1 MKDITLAAMSST
13 TTRTGSTSTPSV
25 LNVLRCK
32 CPRCRQGDMFVDP
45 NPYHLKRTM
54 KMNERCAVCGQ
65 PFDLEV
71 GFYYGSSYVSYGL
84 SIAISVAT
92 LVAWYVL
99 IGFSTQD
106 NRFFYWMG
114 VNAVLLIVL
123 QPVLMRLARAI
134 WLAFFVRY
142 DKNWRDHKAEEPERI
157 NKDHMNAW

>member
-1 MKDITLAAMSST
+1 MKEIPLTVMAT
-13 TTRTGSTSTPSV
+13 TPKESKPSA
-25 LNVLRCK
+25 LNLLKCK

-54 KMNERCAVCGQ
+54 KMNDRCPVCAQ
-65 PFDLEV
+65 PFDIEV

-84 SIAISVAT
+84 SIAISVAS
-92 LVAWYVL
+92 LIAWYVL

-114 VNAVLLIVL
+114 ANALLLIVL
-123 QPVLMRLARAI
+123 QPILMRIARTL
-134 WLAFFVRY
+134 WLAFFIRY
-142 DKNWRDHKAEEPERI
+142 DKNWKDHNPDEPERI